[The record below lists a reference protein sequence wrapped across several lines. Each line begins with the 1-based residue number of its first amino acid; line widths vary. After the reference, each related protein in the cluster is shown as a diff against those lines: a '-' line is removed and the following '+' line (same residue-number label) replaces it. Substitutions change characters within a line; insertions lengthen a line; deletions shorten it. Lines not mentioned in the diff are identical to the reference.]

1 VPIEVDAA
9 RVRVHAVLRDDFKV
23 AAERLDDAA
32 HLRVDLRLDSLAL
45 TDLAVLVQQ
54 DFGFKVTPDQF
65 RGVTTVGA
73 LIAFV
78 AAHATR

>member
-1 VPIEVDAA
+1 MAIELDAA
-9 RVRVHAVLRDDFKV
+9 RERVHAVLRDDFKV
-23 AAERLDDAA
+23 SPDAIRDNA

-54 DFGFKVTPDQF
+54 DFGFKVTPDAF

-73 LIAFV
+73 LVSFV
-78 AAHATR
+78 AAHASR

>member
-1 VPIEVDAA
+1 MPIDLDTA
-9 RVRVHAVLRDDFKV
+9 RERIYDVLREDFKV
-23 AAERLDDAA
+23 VPDVLSDEA

-54 DFGFKVTPDQF
+54 DFGFKVTPEAF

-73 LIAFV
+73 LVAFV
-78 AAHATR
+78 AAHGTR

>member
-1 VPIEVDAA
+1 MPIALDVA
-9 RVRVHAVLRDDFKV
+9 RLRVHGVLRDDFKV
-23 AAERLDDAA
+23 VPEAIRDDA

-54 DFGFKVTPDQF
+54 DFGFKVTPDAF

-73 LIAFV
+73 LVAFV
-78 AAHATR
+78 AAHGTR